1 MMVNTL
7 LVPLDGSALAEQSLP
22 YARIL
27 ATTLQAK
34 VCLLRVVTEAPHDD
48 VLAESMSA
56 IYAMHD
62 PLVLPKERQQHTY
75 DMLRQNAE
83 RYLGSHADPLQ
94 AAGLDVTLDVRFGPA
109 ADEIVESALGQH
121 VTMIVMATH
130 GYGGFKRWAL
140 GSVTDKVIHA
150 TSTPTFIV
158 RAEEPARARTLKRI
172 LVPLD
177 GSALARQALPL
188 ATEVAES
195 AGAELLLM
203 QAIAAPIEAYPGF
216 SPRGRP
222 VPQLAEA
229 LAAQRDHALSDL
241 GAQADKLRAYGVSV
255 SAEVI
260 PGYAAD
266 VLVDE
271 AARREVDLIVMATHG
286 YSGLKRWA
294 LGSVADKV
302 LHATTTPLL
311 LVRAQPER

>member
-1 MMVNTL
+1 MNTL
-7 LVPLDGSALAEQSLP
+7 LVPLDGSAMAEQSLP
-22 YARIL
+22 YARML
-27 ATTLQAK
+27 ATTLRAK
-34 VCLLRVVTEAPHDD
+34 VCLLRVVTEAPYDEVFAD
-48 VLAESMSA
+48 SMSA
-56 IYAMHD
+56 IYGMHD
-62 PLVLPKERQQHTY
+62 PFVLQQEWQQHTF

-83 RYLGSHADPLQ
+83 RYLASHASLLQ
-94 AAGLDVTLDVRFGPA
+94 AAGLDVAVDVRFGPA
-109 ADEIVESALGQH
+109 ADLIVEAALGQH

-130 GYGGFKRWAL
+130 GYSGFKRWAL
-140 GSVTDKVIHA
+140 GSVADKVIHA

-158 RAEEPARARTLKRI
+158 RAEEPARERTLKRI
-172 LVPLD
+172 MVPLD

-188 ATEVAES
+188 ATELAES

-203 QAIAAPIEAYPGF
+203 HAIVAMIEPYTGL

-222 VPQLAEA
+222 IPQLAEV

-241 GAQADKLRAYGVSV
+241 GAQADKLRAHGVSV
-255 SAEVI
+255 STEVI

-302 LHATTTPLL
+302 LHASTTALL